1 MECEE
6 PVTRRPTGQIVMDYL
21 TDTVV
26 NHKVTLLG
34 QPYITPDSRTV
45 VTVHRERTSI
55 TLYVQRTSGNIDTR
69 VLFLLNNSRLVPRVC
84 HSLTAMTQPISCDRP
99 GRVVIDAHKYTRTHA
114 EPGSCIDPNDAHS
127 FFTVLLS
134 SFRLLM

>member
-69 VLFLLNNSRLVPRVC
+69 VLFLLGNGWYRPRVC
-84 HSLTAMTQPISCDRP
+84 HSLTAMTQPADQPRQARP
-99 GRVVIDAHKYTRTHA
+99 CSH
-114 EPGSCIDPNDAHS
+114 
-127 FFTVLLS
+127 
-134 SFRLLM
+134 

>member
-21 TDTVV
+21 TDTVL

-34 QPYITPDSRTV
+34 QPYLTPDSRTV

-55 TLYVQRTSGNIDTR
+55 TLIVHRTTGS
-69 VLFLLNNSRLVPRVC
+69 LNPSIM
-84 HSLTAMTQPISCDRP
+84 S
-99 GRVVIDAHKYTRTHA
+99 
-114 EPGSCIDPNDAHS
+114 PNY
-127 FFTVLLS
+127 
-134 SFRLLM
+134 